1 MEATFKVDGWSKL
14 GRVSETESVLKAML
28 VDGFS
33 PDCLTFSYLIEGLGR
48 VSQIDDAVEI
58 FEHMKEKG
66 CVLDT
71 GTYNA
76 MISNIY

>member
-1 MEATFKVDGWSKL
+1 MGK
-14 GRVSETESVLKAML
+14 VSETESVLKAML

-33 PDCLTFSYLIEGLGR
+33 LDCLTFSYPIKGLGR
-48 VSQIDDAVEI
+48 VGRIDDAVEI

-66 CVLDT
+66 CVLDI

-76 MISNIY
+76 MISNIH

>member
-1 MEATFKVDGWSKL
+1 M
-14 GRVSETESVLKAML
+14 GRVSEVESVLKAML

-33 PDCLTFSYLIEGLGR
+33 PNCLTFSYLIEGLGR
-48 VSQIDDAVEI
+48 AGWIDDVVEI

-66 CVLDT
+66 CVADT

-76 MISNIY
+76 IISNIY

>member
-1 MEATFKVDGWSKL
+1 MEATFKVNGWSKL
-14 GRVSETESVLKAML
+14 GRVGETESVLKAML

-48 VSQIDDAVEI
+48 VGWIDDAVEI

>member
-1 MEATFKVDGWSKL
+1 M

-33 PDCLTFSYLIEGLGR
+33 PNCLTFSYLIECLGR
-48 VSQIDDAVEI
+48 AGRIDDTVEI

-66 CVLDT
+66 CVPDT

>member
-48 VSQIDDAVEI
+48 PSRIDVAVERVI
-58 FEHMKEKG
+58 
-66 CVLDT
+66 
-71 GTYNA
+71 
-76 MISNIY
+76 ISHNHILVCCNSYI

>member
-1 MEATFKVDGWSKL
+1 M

-33 PDCLTFSYLIEGLGR
+33 PNCLTFSYLIECLGR
-48 VSQIDDAVEI
+48 AGRIDDAIEI
-58 FEHMKEKG
+58 FEHVKEKG
-66 CVLDT
+66 CVPDS

>member
-1 MEATFKVDGWSKL
+1 M
-14 GRVSETESVLKAML
+14 GRVSETESVLKALL

-33 PDCLTFSYLIEGLGR
+33 LDCLTFSYPIKGLGR
-48 VSQIDDAVEI
+48 VGRIDDAVEI

>member
-1 MEATFKVDGWSKL
+1 M
-14 GRVSETESVLKAML
+14 GRVSETESVLKALL

-33 PDCLTFSYLIEGLGR
+33 LDCLTFSYPIKGLGR
-48 VSQIDDAVEI
+48 VGRIDDAVEI

-76 MISNIY
+76 MILNIY

>member
-33 PDCLTFSYLIEGLGR
+33 LDCLTFSYLIEGLGR
-48 VSQIDDAVEI
+48 ASRIDDAIEI
-58 FEHMKEKG
+58 FEHVKEKG
-66 CVLDT
+66 CVPDS

>member
-1 MEATFKVDGWSKL
+1 MDGWSKL

-33 PDCLTFSYLIEGLGR
+33 PDCLTFNYLIEGLGSAGR
-48 VSQIDDAVEI
+48 IDDAVEI

-66 CVLDT
+66 CVPDT
-71 GTYNA
+71 GTYIA

>member
-1 MEATFKVDGWSKL
+1 M
-14 GRVSETESVLKAML
+14 GRVSETESVLKALL

-33 PDCLTFSYLIEGLGR
+33 LDCLTFSYPIKGLGR
-48 VSQIDDAVEI
+48 VGRIDDAVEI

-66 CVLDT
+66 CVLDI

-76 MISNIY
+76 MISNIH

>member
-1 MEATFKVDGWSKL
+1 
-14 GRVSETESVLKAML
+14 ML

-33 PDCLTFSYLIEGLGR
+33 LDCLTFSYLIEGLGR
-48 VSQIDDAVEI
+48 VDRIDDAVEI

-66 CVLDT
+66 CVLDI

>member
-1 MEATFKVDGWSKL
+1 M
-14 GRVSETESVLKAML
+14 GRVSETKSVLKAML

-33 PDCLTFSYLIEGLGR
+33 LNCLTFSYFIEGLGR
-48 VSQIDDAVEI
+48 VDRIDDAVEI

-66 CVLDT
+66 CVLDI

>member
-1 MEATFKVDGWSKL
+1 MDGWSKL
-14 GRVSETESVLKAML
+14 GRVSEVESVLKAML

-48 VSQIDDAVEI
+48 ASRIDDAIEI
-58 FEHMKEKG
+58 FEHVKEKG
-66 CVLDT
+66 CVPDS

>member
-1 MEATFKVDGWSKL
+1 MDGWTKL
-14 GRVSETESVLKAML
+14 GRVSEIESVLKAML
-28 VDGFS
+28 VDEFS
-33 PDCLTFSYLIEGLGR
+33 LDCLTFSYLIEGLGR
-48 VSQIDDAVEI
+48 AGWIDDAVEI

-66 CVLDT
+66 CVADT

>member
-1 MEATFKVDGWSKL
+1 MDGWSKL
-14 GRVSETESVLKAML
+14 DRVSETESVLKVML

-48 VSQIDDAVEI
+48 ASRIDDAIEI
-58 FEHMKEKG
+58 FEHVKEKG
-66 CVLDT
+66 CVPNT

-76 MISNIY
+76 IISNIY

>member
-1 MEATFKVDGWSKL
+1 MDGWSKL

-33 PDCLTFSYLIEGLGR
+33 PDYLTFRYLIEGLRRAGW
-48 VSQIDDAVEI
+48 IDDAVGI
-58 FEHMKEKG
+58 FKHMKEKD

>member
-1 MEATFKVDGWSKL
+1 M
-14 GRVSETESVLKAML
+14 GRVSEIESVLKALL

-33 PDCLTFSYLIEGLGR
+33 LDCLTFSYPIKGLGR
-48 VSQIDDAVEI
+48 VGRIDDAVEI

-66 CVLDT
+66 CVPNT

>member
-1 MEATFKVDGWSKL
+1 M
-14 GRVSETESVLKAML
+14 KAML
-28 VDGFS
+28 VDGFNLE
-33 PDCLTFSYLIEGLGR
+33 CLTFNYLIEGLGR
-48 VSQIDDAVEI
+48 AGRIDDAVVI

>member
-1 MEATFKVDGWSKL
+1 MGGQNWVEL
-14 GRVSETESVLKAML
+14 SETESVLKAML
-28 VDGFS
+28 VDGFNL
-33 PDCLTFSYLIEGLGR
+33 DCLTFNYLIEGLGR
-48 VSQIDDAVEI
+48 AGRIDDAVVI

-66 CVLDT
+66 CVPDT

>member
-1 MEATFKVDGWSKL
+1 M

-33 PDCLTFSYLIEGLGR
+33 LDCLTFSYPIKGLGR
-48 VSQIDDAVEI
+48 VGRIDDAVEI

-76 MISNIY
+76 MILNIY

>member
-14 GRVSETESVLKAML
+14 SRVSETESVLKAML
-28 VDGFS
+28 VDGFC
-33 PDCLTFSYLIEGLGR
+33 PDCLTFSCLIEGLGR
-48 VSQIDDAVEI
+48 ASQIDDAVEI

-66 CVLDT
+66 CVPDT
-71 GTYNA
+71 RTYNA

>member
-1 MEATFKVDGWSKL
+1 M
-14 GRVSETESVLKAML
+14 
-28 VDGFS
+28 
-33 PDCLTFSYLIEGLGR
+33 
-48 VSQIDDAVEI
+48 IDDAVEI

-66 CVLDT
+66 CVPDT